1 MILADK
7 IITLRKKNGWS
18 QEELAEQVGVSRQ
31 AISKWES
38 AQSVPDLDKILRMSE
53 IFGVTTDFL
62 LKDEMET
69 EEYTGSTAEDSPLR
83 GVPMEEA
90 HAYLAH
96 KKTASVKIAIG
107 VLLCILSPICLIVLG
122 GLSDHG
128 IIHDTLATAVG
139 VCTLLAMVTVASGIF
154 VATGLAGKSWEFI
167 DEKKDFELCY
177 GVDGMVREK
186 RAAFSPKHTAL
197 TTVGVVLCILCAVPL
212 IATSV
217 LEMELLSVFMVGV
230 LLAMVGAGTFCF
242 VLGGIRYEAYENLL
256 KGDRRLGAK
265 KEQSK
270 KKTQTAWGLF
280 SEVYWLVVTA
290 TYFTWS
296 FISGDWHISWL
307 TWVVGSAA
315 FTMIKLV
322 ARLVYRFKTNRD
334 FETEDED

>member
-18 QEELAEQVGVSRQ
+18 QEELAEKVGVSRQ

-83 GVPMEEA
+83 GVSMEEA
-90 HAYLAH
+90 NQYLAF
-96 KKTASVKIAIG
+96 KKTASVKIAVG
-107 VLLCILSPICLIVLG
+107 VLLCILSPICLIL
-122 GLSDHG
+122 LSGFADYG
-128 IIHDTLATAVG
+128 MMSESIASTIG
-139 VCTLLAMVTVASGIF
+139 VCTLLAIIAVAVGIF
-154 VATGLAGKSWEFI
+154 ISTAFAGKKWEFI
-167 DEKKDFELCY
+167 DENKAFELSY

-186 RAAFSPKHTAL
+186 MAAFSPKHAAL
-197 TTVGVVLCILCAVPL
+197 VVAGVVLCIFCAAPL
-212 IATSV
+212 IVAGA
-217 LEMELLSVFMVGV
+217 LEKELLSVIMTGV
-230 LLAMVGAGTFCF
+230 LLAICAAGVFCF
-242 VLGGIRYEAYENLL
+242 VLGGIRYDAYENLL
-256 KGDRRLGAK
+256 KGDRRIRAKAAAAK
-265 KEQSK
+265 KSK
-270 KKTQTAWGLF
+270 SAQALF
-280 SEVYWLVVTA
+280 SEVYWLIVTA
-290 TYFTWS
+290 TYFAWS